1 MTTEQTLGGYVHTHR
16 CPPAFRGSD
25 GVSYTAEIFVDPDPE
40 ESGRFGA
47 AMLFIKWSAGSAQPD
62 GHLETA
68 YLAHGETP
76 DEARTFMEGLSL
88 HELKAHLDRLI
99 EERRERPGW

>member
-1 MTTEQTLGGYVHTHR
+1 MTRDQTLGGYVHTHR

-25 GVSYTAEIFVDPDPE
+25 GVSYTAEIFVDTDPQ

-47 AMLFIKWSAGSAQPD
+47 AILFIKWSADSAHPD

-68 YLAHGETP
+68 YLAHGATP
-76 DEARTFMEGLSL
+76 DEAKAAVEGLSL
-88 HELKAHLDRLI
+88 HELKAHLDRLVDA
-99 EERRERPGW
+99 RRESPGW